1 MKTMI
6 TTGMIQ
12 RGLELGL
19 IKLIDSPNDGEPA
32 CKIGDYWF
40 YYAGSEGSGMNSAEY
55 IANVPMEEIVREIND
70 ALEGLQRDNREEYA
84 YYEAV
89 LLEHGLGTKAGESFK
104 TLWIRAGMSISISEE
119 EEQVLFS
126 KEAGNETLKALFLR
140 IVAEGRTTMS
150 GDCYV
155 PFSSIETF
163 NREYGTNYEEQEFG
177 FCL

>member
-1 MKTMI
+1 MI
-6 TTGMIQ
+6 SNEMIQ

-40 YYAGSEGSGMNSAEY
+40 YYAGSEGSGLNSAEY

-104 TLWIRAGMSISISEE
+104 
-119 EEQVLFS
+119 
-126 KEAGNETLKALFLR
+126 NETLKALFLR

-155 PFSSIETF
+155 PFSSIEAF
-163 NREYGTNYEEQEFG
+163 NREYGMNYEEQEFG

>member
-1 MKTMI
+1 MI

-19 IKLIDSPNDGEPA
+19 IKLIDSPDDGEPA

-55 IANVPMEEIVREIND
+55 IANVPMEEIVREIGD
-70 ALEGLQRDNREEYA
+70 ALDGLQRDSRDEYA

-89 LLEHGLGTKAGESFK
+89 LLEYGLRTKAGEAMRS
-104 TLWIRAGMSISISEE
+104 LWIRAGMSISISEE
-119 EEQVLFS
+119 EERILFS
-126 KEAGNETLKALFLR
+126 KETENKTLKDLFLR
-140 IVAEGRTTMS
+140 IVNEGRSTLI

-155 PFSSIETF
+155 PFSSIEDF
-163 NREYGTNYEEQEFG
+163 NREYGTSHEEREFG
-177 FCL
+177 FNL

>member
-1 MKTMI
+1 MI

-104 TLWIRAGMSISISEE
+104 TLWIRAGMHFHFRGGRASP
-119 EEQVLFS
+119 VL
-126 KEAGNETLKALFLR
+126 KR
-140 IVAEGRTTMS
+140 GRK
-150 GDCYV
+150 
-155 PFSSIETF
+155 
-163 NREYGTNYEEQEFG
+163 
-177 FCL
+177 